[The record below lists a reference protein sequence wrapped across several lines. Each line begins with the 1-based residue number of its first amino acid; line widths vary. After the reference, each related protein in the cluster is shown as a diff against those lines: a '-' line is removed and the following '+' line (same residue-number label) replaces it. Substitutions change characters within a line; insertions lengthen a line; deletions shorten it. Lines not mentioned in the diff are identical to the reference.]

1 MVSRARFPGQLR
13 VRHRPEV
20 RPTRG
25 LNEQLATYAGY
36 HRDRRNIG
44 VHFIGI
50 PMITVAVALLLS
62 RPSWILGGL
71 PVSPALLL
79 ALGAIVFY
87 LRLDWRYGLT
97 MAVLMGLNVWI
108 GALLASGSTA
118 LWLGSGLGL
127 FAVGWVFQ
135 LVGHVWEG
143 RKPAFLDDLI
153 GLLVGPLF
161 IVAELGFAL
170 GFRSEVR
177 DAIERQV
184 GPTHIRTVPAATISR

>member
-1 MVSRARFPGQLR
+1 MR
-13 VRHRPEV
+13 
-20 RPTRG
+20 T
-25 LNEQLATYAGY
+25 LNEQLSSYAGY

-44 VHFIGI
+44 VHFVGI
-50 PMITVAVALLLS
+50 PMITLAVAVLLS
-62 RPSWILGGL
+62 RPGWTVGGL
-71 PVSPALLL
+71 PVSLALLL
-79 ALGAIVFY
+79 ALGATVFY
-87 LRLDWRYGLT
+87 LQLDWRYGLT

-108 GALLASGSTA
+108 GAQLASGSTA

-127 FAVGWVFQ
+127 FVVGWVFQ

-170 GFRSEVR
+170 GLRTDVR
-177 DAIERQV
+177 NAIERQV
-184 GPTHIRTVPAATISR
+184 GPTRVRTGTAAT

>member
-1 MVSRARFPGQLR
+1 M
-13 VRHRPEV
+13 RPL
-20 RPTRG
+20 TQ
-25 LNEQLATYAGY
+25 QLASYAGY

-44 VHFIGI
+44 VHFVGI
-50 PMITVAVALLLS
+50 PMITLAVAVLLS
-62 RPSWILGGL
+62 RPSWTVGGL

-79 ALGAIVFY
+79 ALGAVVFY
-87 LRLDWRYGLT
+87 LQLDWRYGLT

-108 GALLASGSTA
+108 GAQLASGSTA

-127 FAVGWVFQ
+127 FVVGWVFQ

-170 GFRSEVR
+170 GLRTDVR

-184 GPTHIRTVPAATISR
+184 GPTHVRTRTAAT

>member
-1 MVSRARFPGQLR
+1 MRTLKQQLIS
-13 VRHRPEV
+13 
-20 RPTRG
+20 
-25 LNEQLATYAGY
+25 YAGY

-44 VHFIGI
+44 VHFVGI
-50 PMITVAVALLLS
+50 PMITLAVAVLLS
-62 RPSWILGGL
+62 RPSWTVGGL
-71 PVSPALLL
+71 PVSLALLL
-79 ALGAIVFY
+79 ALGATVFY
-87 LRLDWRYGLT
+87 LQLDWRYGLT
-97 MAVLMGLNVWI
+97 MAVFMGLNVWI
-108 GALLASGSTA
+108 GAQLASGSTA

-127 FAVGWVFQ
+127 FVVGWVFQ

-170 GFRSEVR
+170 GLRTDVR

-184 GPTHIRTVPAATISR
+184 GPTHVRTGTAAT

>member
-1 MVSRARFPGQLR
+1 MR
-13 VRHRPEV
+13 
-20 RPTRG
+20 T
-25 LNEQLATYAGY
+25 LNQQLASYAGY

-44 VHFIGI
+44 VHFVGI
-50 PMITVAVALLLS
+50 PMIALAVAVLLS
-62 RPSWILGGL
+62 RPSWAVGGL
-71 PVSPALLL
+71 PVSLALLL

-87 LRLDWRYGLT
+87 LQLDWRYGLT
-97 MAVLMGLNVWI
+97 MAVVMGVNVWI
-108 GALLASGSTA
+108 GAQLASGSTA

-127 FAVGWVFQ
+127 FVVGWVFQ

-170 GFRSEVR
+170 GMRTEVR

-184 GPTHIRTVPAATISR
+184 GPTHIRARTAAT

>member
-1 MVSRARFPGQLR
+1 MR
-13 VRHRPEV
+13 
-20 RPTRG
+20 T
-25 LNEQLATYAGY
+25 LNEQLASYAGY

-44 VHFIGI
+44 VHFVGI
-50 PMITVAVALLLS
+50 PMITLAVAVLLS
-62 RPSWILGGL
+62 RPSWVLGGL

-79 ALGAIVFY
+79 ALGATLFY
-87 LRLDWRYGLT
+87 LRLDWRYGVTMGVL
-97 MAVLMGLNVWI
+97 MAVNVWI
-108 GALLASGSTA
+108 GAQLAGGSTA

-127 FAVGWVFQ
+127 FVVGWVFQ
-135 LVGHVWEG
+135 LIGHVWEG

-170 GFRSEVR
+170 GMRTDVR

-184 GPTHIRTVPAATISR
+184 GPTHIRTAPAAGQSPR

>member
-1 MVSRARFPGQLR
+1 MR
-13 VRHRPEV
+13 
-20 RPTRG
+20 T
-25 LNEQLATYAGY
+25 LNQQLASYAGY

-44 VHFIGI
+44 VHFVGI
-50 PMITVAVALLLS
+50 PMITLAVAVLLS
-62 RPSWILGGL
+62 RPSWTVGGL
-71 PVSPALLL
+71 PVSPAFLL
-79 ALGAIVFY
+79 ALGAVVFY
-87 LRLDWRYGLT
+87 LQLDWRYGLT

-108 GALLASGSTA
+108 GAQLASGSTA

-127 FAVGWVFQ
+127 FVVGWVFQ

-170 GFRSEVR
+170 GLRTDVR

-184 GPTHIRTVPAATISR
+184 GPTHVRTRTAAT

>member
-1 MVSRARFPGQLR
+1 M
-13 VRHRPEV
+13 
-20 RPTRG
+20 RG

-44 VHFIGI
+44 VHFVGI
-50 PMITVAVALLLS
+50 PMITVAVAVLLS
-62 RPSWILGGL
+62 RPAWVVGGL
-71 PVSPALLL
+71 PVSPAFVL
-79 ALGAIVFY
+79 ALGAVIFY

-108 GALLASGSTA
+108 GARLASGSTA
-118 LWLGSGLGL
+118 VWLGSGLGL

-170 GFRSEVR
+170 GFRTEVR

-184 GPTHIRTVPAATISR
+184 GPTHIRTGSAATLSR

>member
-1 MVSRARFPGQLR
+1 MR
-13 VRHRPEV
+13 
-20 RPTRG
+20 T

-36 HRDRRNIG
+36 HRDRRNVG
-44 VHFIGI
+44 VHFVGI
-50 PMITVAVALLLS
+50 PMITLAVAVLLS
-62 RPSWILGGL
+62 RPGWTVGGL
-71 PVSPALLL
+71 PVSPALVL
-79 ALGAIVFY
+79 ALGAVVFY
-87 LRLDWRYGLT
+87 LLLDWRYGLT

-108 GALLASGSTA
+108 GAQLASGSTA

-127 FAVGWVFQ
+127 FVVGWVFQ

-170 GFRSEVR
+170 GLRTDVR

-184 GPTHIRTVPAATISR
+184 GPTHVRTRTAAT

>member
-1 MVSRARFPGQLR
+1 MR
-13 VRHRPEV
+13 
-20 RPTRG
+20 T

-44 VHFIGI
+44 VHFVGI
-50 PMITVAVALLLS
+50 PMITLAVAVLLS
-62 RPSWILGGL
+62 RPSWTVGGL
-71 PVSPALLL
+71 PVSLALLL
-79 ALGAIVFY
+79 ALGAVVFY
-87 LRLDWRYGLT
+87 LQLDWRYGLT

-108 GALLASGSTA
+108 GAQLASGSTA
-118 LWLGSGLGL
+118 VWLGSGLGL
-127 FAVGWVFQ
+127 FVVGWVFQ
-135 LVGHVWEG
+135 LVGHLWEG

-170 GFRSEVR
+170 GLRTEVR

-184 GPTHIRTVPAATISR
+184 GPTHIRARTAAT

>member
-1 MVSRARFPGQLR
+1 MR
-13 VRHRPEV
+13 
-20 RPTRG
+20 T
-25 LNEQLATYAGY
+25 LNQQLASYAGY

-44 VHFIGI
+44 VHFVGI
-50 PMITVAVALLLS
+50 PMITLAVAVLLS
-62 RPSWILGGL
+62 RPSWAVGGL
-71 PVSPALLL
+71 PVSLALLL

-87 LRLDWRYGLT
+87 LQLDWRYGLT
-97 MAVLMGLNVWI
+97 MAVVMGVNVWI
-108 GALLASGSTA
+108 GAQLASGSTA

-127 FAVGWVFQ
+127 FVVGWVFQ

-170 GFRSEVR
+170 GMRTEVR

-184 GPTHIRTVPAATISR
+184 GPTHIRARTAAT

>member
-1 MVSRARFPGQLR
+1 MR
-13 VRHRPEV
+13 
-20 RPTRG
+20 T
-25 LNEQLATYAGY
+25 LNQQLASYAGY

-44 VHFIGI
+44 VHFVGI
-50 PMITVAVALLLS
+50 PMITLAVAVLLS
-62 RPSWILGGL
+62 RPSWTVGGL

-79 ALGAIVFY
+79 ALGAVVFY
-87 LRLDWRYGLT
+87 LQLDWRYGLT

-108 GALLASGSTA
+108 GAQLASGSTA

-127 FAVGWVFQ
+127 FVVGWVFQ

-170 GFRSEVR
+170 GLRTDVR

-184 GPTHIRTVPAATISR
+184 GPTHVRTRTAAT

>member
-1 MVSRARFPGQLR
+1 MRTLNQQL
-13 VRHRPEV
+13 
-20 RPTRG
+20 TS
-25 LNEQLATYAGY
+25 YAGY

-44 VHFIGI
+44 VHFVGI
-50 PMITVAVALLLS
+50 PMITLAVAVLLS
-62 RPSWILGGL
+62 RPSWTVGGL
-71 PVSPALLL
+71 PVSLALLL
-79 ALGAIVFY
+79 ALGATVFY
-87 LRLDWRYGLT
+87 LQLDWRYGLT

-108 GALLASGSTA
+108 GAQLASGSTA

-127 FAVGWVFQ
+127 FIVGWVFQ

-161 IVAELGFAL
+161 IVAELGFVL
-170 GFRSEVR
+170 GLRTDVR

-184 GPTHIRTVPAATISR
+184 GPTHVRTGTAAT

>member
-1 MVSRARFPGQLR
+1 M
-13 VRHRPEV
+13 RP
-20 RPTRG
+20 
-25 LNEQLATYAGY
+25 LNDQLASYAGY

-44 VHFIGI
+44 VHFVGI
-50 PMITVAVALLLS
+50 PMITVAVAVLLS
-62 RPSWILGGL
+62 RPSWVVGGF
-71 PVSPALLL
+71 PVSAALLL
-79 ALGAIVFY
+79 ALGATVFY

-97 MAVLMGLNVWI
+97 MAALMALNVWI
-108 GALLASGSTA
+108 GARLASGSTA

-127 FAVGWVFQ
+127 FVVGWVFQ

-170 GFRSEVR
+170 GARNDVR

-184 GPTHIRTVPAATISR
+184 GPTHIRTGPAATPVSR

>member
-1 MVSRARFPGQLR
+1 MR
-13 VRHRPEV
+13 
-20 RPTRG
+20 T

-44 VHFIGI
+44 VHFVGI
-50 PMITVAVALLLS
+50 PMITLAVAVLLS
-62 RPSWILGGL
+62 RPSWTVGGL
-71 PVSPALLL
+71 PVSLALLL
-79 ALGAIVFY
+79 ALGAVVFY
-87 LRLDWRYGLT
+87 LQLDWRYGLT

-108 GALLASGSTA
+108 GAQLASGSTA

-127 FAVGWVFQ
+127 FVVGWVFQ

-143 RKPAFLDDLI
+143 RKPAFVDDLI
-153 GLLVGPLF
+153 GLLIGPLF

-170 GFRSEVR
+170 GLRTEVR

-184 GPTHIRTVPAATISR
+184 GPTHIRARTAAT

>member
-1 MVSRARFPGQLR
+1 MR
-13 VRHRPEV
+13 
-20 RPTRG
+20 T
-25 LNEQLATYAGY
+25 LNEQLASYAGY

-44 VHFIGI
+44 VHFVGI
-50 PMITVAVALLLS
+50 PMITLAVAVLLS
-62 RPSWILGGL
+62 RPSWVLGGI

-79 ALGAIVFY
+79 ALGAVVFY

-97 MAVLMGLNVWI
+97 MAALMALNVWI
-108 GALLASGSTA
+108 GAQLASGSTA
-118 LWLGSGLGL
+118 VWLGSGLGL
-127 FAVGWVFQ
+127 FVVGWVFQ
-135 LVGHVWEG
+135 LIGHVWEG

-170 GFRSEVR
+170 GLRTEVR

-184 GPTHIRTVPAATISR
+184 GPTHIRTAPAASQAPR